1 MNTDFEEM
9 RELSW
14 DDVIEKDSAPFT
26 LLEEGEYDFTVIGLE
41 RARYAGSAKLPPCPQ
56 AILKLRIIAPDGSN
70 VDIEHSL
77 FLHTKTEGFLC
88 AFFTSIGQR
97 KHGEKL
103 AMNWAKVIGSRGR
116 AQIFIDKW
124 TGRDGQEMKSNK
136 IKKFIEPEEPAKAAG
151 GFVPGRF

>member
-14 DDVIEKDSAPFT
+14 EDVIENDSSFT
-26 LLEEGEYDFTVIGLE
+26 LLEEGEYDFTVVGFE
-41 RARYAGSAKLPPCPQ
+41 RARFAGSAKLPPCPQ
-56 AILKLRIIAPDGSN
+56 ANLKLQIVAPNGST
-70 VDIEHSL
+70 VTIDHAL

-103 AMNWAKVIGSRGR
+103 QMNWGKVIGSCGR
-116 AQIFIDKW
+116 CEVYIDKW
-124 TGRDGQEMKSNK
+124 TGRDGAEMKSNK
-136 IKKFIEPEEPAKAAG
+136 IRKFIEPKESVPAAS